1 MVTQPLYKKIKEM
14 IMQMAVA
21 GTKGE
26 HLPSV
31 GELAS
36 RFAVNPQMV
45 DRAYR
50 ELQREGYL
58 VLSEDGEMHPAE
70 ERFVAD
76 SKRKE
81 LLQQF
86 DQLVRKLM
94 MLSIEPEEL
103 EERVSMLAKRR
114 LEF

>member
-1 MVTQPLYKKIKEM
+1 MVTQPLYRKIKEM

-21 GTKGE
+21 ETKGG

-70 ERFVAD
+70 EKFVTD

-86 DQLVRKLM
+86 DQLVGQL
-94 MLSIEPEEL
+94 LLFAEPGEL
-103 EERVSMLAKRR
+103 EKRVSMLAKRR